1 MQDGLVTQRSRSA
14 GASGALRRGLGRLVG
29 QSTVEFALSSVVL
42 ILLVGGLVD
51 IGRSVFVS
59 DALSSAVREGARHGI
74 WFDPTTTTNPY
85 LDDAEIKSAVDL
97 ELSAIALPAS
107 TLKNS
112 STTCPT
118 SSDGNAYH
126 NPPYVSSAYP
136 NTPNQA
142 WLYICYNNSPGLDFP
157 GAPAVGRS
165 QQDLNVILIYKYGPL
180 TPAISSNFG
189 NIPIA
194 VNLHMTIQG

>member
-1 MQDGLVTQRSRSA
+1 MTLRPRSA
-14 GASGALRRGLGRLVG
+14 GALGTGRRGLGRLAG

-74 WFDPTTTTNPY
+74 WFDAPTASTPY
-85 LDDAEIKSAVDL
+85 LDDVDIKSAVDL
-97 ELSAIALPAS
+97 QLAGISLPAS

-118 SSDGNAYH
+118 PSDGNAYY

-136 NTPNQA
+136 PTPNQA
-142 WLYICYNNSPGLDFP
+142 WLYICYNNTPGLDFP
-157 GAPAVGRS
+157 AAAAAGRA
-165 QQDLNVILIYKYGPL
+165 QQDLNVILIYNYGPL
-180 TPAISSNFG
+180 TPVISTNFG
-189 NIPIA
+189 KIPIA
-194 VNLHMTIQG
+194 INQHMTVQG